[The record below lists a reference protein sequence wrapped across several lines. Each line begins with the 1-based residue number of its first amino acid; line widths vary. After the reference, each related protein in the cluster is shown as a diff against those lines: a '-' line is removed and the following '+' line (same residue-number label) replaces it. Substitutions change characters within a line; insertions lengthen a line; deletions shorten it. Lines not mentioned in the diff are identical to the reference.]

1 MSDFT
6 QKNTNNG
13 VYETS
18 VQFHKGDLP
27 LSLEEIGI
35 PEGARYGIIHQRVF
49 EHDMDNSPKVISFTI
64 DISDSMNEGFI
75 NSKLNYVKHTVTKIL
90 RVIESKNMNI
100 TIQVNTFNNEYKSV
114 IDLVPV
120 TKDNVNELIEKVE
133 NISASGSTNIELA
146 LMETQKKLDDCK
158 AIFSNIYH
166 FLLTD
171 GNPTVGETR
180 EDILTNM
187 VSTDYP
193 SIFIGYGMDHN
204 AKLLIDF
211 SKTHYDSCYQLVDN
225 IETIGNLCGELLHSI
240 CYQVVKNVQICTP
253 YENDYIYDVMK
264 NEWTQLI
271 DTRNFVSGKEYDYSV
286 YSMSHINIIIFNT
299 KGVRINTN
307 EEIDTDVF
315 EYQEADLTKYIF
327 RHAVN
332 RALYDS
338 MQNAHNI
345 QIRIRELFQKIR
357 KYAKE
362 NSLENDTYYKLLFDD
377 LYTAYRSY
385 NDYAYIHARVVS
397 NTRHQT
403 FRASSGSAPIVR
415 QSAFNIKKDD
425 GLERMVSNRPY
436 DLVEILYDTDEDNR
450 KGDDITNED
459 TVLEM
464 DQEIC
469 DPTIEYDNID
479 HYTPSDSQNDYNS
492 TQTMTQIMSAISS

>member
-1 MSDFT
+1 MSDST
-6 QKNTNNG
+6 QMNTNNG
-13 VYETS
+13 FYETT

-27 LSLEEIGI
+27 LSIEEIGI

-49 EHDMDNSPKVISFTI
+49 EHEMDNSPKVISFTI
-64 DISDSMNEGFI
+64 DISDSMNEGGI
-75 NSKLNYVKHTVTKIL
+75 YSKLHYVKHTVTNIL
-90 RVIESKNMNI
+90 RVIESKNINI

-114 IDLVPV
+114 IDLVAV
-120 TKDNVNELIEKVE
+120 TKENVNELIEKIE
-133 NISASGSTNIELA
+133 NISANGSTNIGLA
-146 LMETQKKLDDCK
+146 IMETHKKLDECK
-158 AIFSNIYH
+158 SAFSNIYH

-171 GNPTVGETR
+171 GNPTVGETK

-240 CYQVVKNVQICTP
+240 CYPVVNNVQICTP
-253 YENDYIYDVMK
+253 FENDFIYDVMK

-271 DTRNFVSGKEYDYSV
+271 HTRNFVSGKEYDYSL
-286 YSMSHINIIIFNT
+286 YSMSRINIIIFNT
-299 KGVRINTN
+299 KGVRITTN

-338 MQNAHNI
+338 MQKTPNI
-345 QIRIRELFQKIR
+345 KIRIRELFQKIR

-362 NSLENDTYYKLLFDD
+362 NSIENDTYYKLLFDD
-377 LYTAYRSY
+377 LYTAYNSY
-385 NDYAYIHARVVS
+385 NDYAYIHARVIS
-397 NTRHQT
+397 NSRHQT
-403 FRASSGSAPIVR
+403 FRASSGSTPIVR
-415 QSAFNIKKDD
+415 QSAFNRKKDN
-425 GLERMVSNRPY
+425 GLQRMVSNPHY
-436 DLVEILYDTDEDNR
+436 DLVEILYDTDEEQNQ
-450 KGDDITNED
+450 DDIMNED
-459 TVLEM
+459 TVLDMDEEM
-464 DQEIC
+464 C

-479 HYTPSDSQNDYNS
+479 HYTPTDTQNDYNS